1 MILGLSVEAY
11 TKLHVAISLLA
22 IVAGIVVVGLMI
34 AGRLARVVTALYLAA
49 SVLTDVTGYFFH
61 SKSIGPPHIVGAVSL
76 IVLLAACYALY
87 GRNLAGAWRGTWVVS
102 AVIGL
107 YLNVFVLVVQA
118 FGKLPA
124 LHALAP
130 NGSEPPFA
138 IAQGVTLLVFV
149 ALGWL
154 AFRRFRPT
162 PKPAQS

>member
-1 MILGLSVEAY
+1 MIFGLSIGAFTAVH
-11 TKLHVAISLLA
+11 TIISLLA
-22 IVAGIVVVGLMI
+22 IAAGLVVLVLLIG
-34 AGRLARVVTALYLAA
+34 GRMARVVTALYLAT
-49 SVLTDVTGYFFH
+49 SILTDVTGFMFYKGSF
-61 SKSIGPPHIVGAVSL
+61 GPPYIVGVISL
-76 IVLLAACYALY
+76 IVLLLACYALY
-87 GRNLAGAWRGTWVVS
+87 GAKLAGAWRGVWVVT

-154 AFRRFRPT
+154 AFVRFRPAAA
-162 PKPAQS
+162 PARA

>member
-1 MILGLSVEAY
+1 MIFGLTTS
-11 TKLHVAISLLA
+11 TFTTLHVAISLLA
-22 IVAGIVVVGLMI
+22 IVAGIVVVALMI
-34 AGRLARVVTALYLAA
+34 VGRMAQRVTALFLAT
-49 SVLTDVTGYFFH
+49 SILTDVTGFMFH
-61 SKSIGPPHIVGAVSL
+61 SKSFGPPHIVGVVSL
-76 IVLLAACYALY
+76 LVLALACFALY
-87 GRNLAGAWRGTWVVS
+87 GRKLAGAWRGTYVVT

-154 AFRRFRPT
+154 AFTRFRPAPT
-162 PKPAQS
+162 PARA